1 MNKVKILIGICI
13 TILLLGI
20 IGIIYQLN
28 ITNTNL
34 VNIIQDGKILQN
46 IDIAKTS
53 DTTIEVQYNGH
64 KNVIR
69 VQNHTIFMDSA
80 DCPDGIC
87 IKSGVLTNG
96 VPIVCLPNHLVIE
109 FANDNNY

>member
-1 MNKVKILIGICI
+1 MSKVKILIGVCI
-13 TILLLGI
+13 TILLIGI
-20 IGIIYQLN
+20 IGVIYQLN
-28 ITNTNL
+28 VPNTNL
-34 VNIIQDGKILQN
+34 VNIIQDGKILQT
-46 IDIAKTS
+46 IDISKSS

-64 KNVIR
+64 KNVIK

-109 FANDNNY
+109 FANNNY